1 MRIAAAVRVMFAVLL
16 FAIAAPVGA
25 KAQNETFEIGLST
38 DTLAVGTNFAG
49 AQLVVF
55 GALDNAD
62 QRILRQGRYDIVVV
76 LEGPMRPIVVRERE
90 RFLGLWINRGSERFS
105 NVPESY
111 SLASSRPLRD
121 ISTRETLRQLHVGA
135 ANLPFNQI
143 AEDDPE
149 RMEYALALNRLRN
162 DASLFQESTGAIQF
176 VSSTLFRASLVLP
189 PDIPVGRHT
198 VRAFLFREGA
208 FLHGRS
214 ATLQVRQT
222 GFEARLSSFAT
233 RNGTAY
239 GFAAVLLAF
248 VVGWFGRVLFK
259 RD

>member
-1 MRIAAAVRVMFAVLL
+1 MGLPSRIRASVVALALL
-16 FAIAAPVGA
+16 LSCVVAN
-25 KAQNETFEIGLST
+25 AQSETFEIGLST

-76 LEGPMRPIVVRERE
+76 LEGPMRPVVVRERE
-90 RFLGLWINRGSERFS
+90 RFLGLWINRGAERFS

-111 SLASSRPLRD
+111 SVASSRPLRD
-121 ISTRETLRQLHVGA
+121 TSTREILRQLNVGA
-135 ANLPFNQI
+135 ANLPFNQVG
-143 AEDDPE
+143 EDDPG
-149 RMEYALALNRLRN
+149 RLEYVLALNRLRN
-162 DASLFQESTGAIQF
+162 DQSLFQESTGAIQF
-176 VSSTLFRASLVLP
+176 VSSTLFRASLALP

-198 VRAFLFREGA
+198 VRAFLFREGV
-208 FLHGRS
+208 FLHGRTES
-214 ATLQVRQT
+214 LVVRQT
-222 GFEARLSSFAT
+222 GFEARLSSFAV

-239 GFAAVLLAF
+239 GFTAVLLAF
-248 VVGWFGRVLFK
+248 VVGWFGRILFK